1 MEREQ
6 LRYRIRE
13 LLLIPSRSTNT
24 SPQDRRLAAALHDVL
39 GFDDEL
45 LDRVIQ
51 QYKQNN
57 CVTERGES

>member
-13 LLLIPSRSTNT
+13 LLLTPSRSTNT
-24 SPQDRRLAAALHDVL
+24 SPQDRRLAVALHDVL

-57 CVTERGES
+57 RITERGES